1 MAEMKFRR
9 PSSLCCALLLGV
21 VMSPAMSVLAAP
33 DAAGLKFFETEIR
46 PLLAEHCYDC
56 HGPEKQKHGLR
67 VDNLPYL
74 LQGGESGPSVVP
86 GKPADSILLDYLSY
100 KDSDHEM
107 PPDGKLPEAK
117 IQAIQKWISMGAPW
131 PEAEVA
137 SAKIARKPGVF
148 TQEDR
153 EWWAFQPVKATV
165 PPAVKKDG
173 LSSNP
178 IDAFIRAKLDESGI
192 APSPPATPEELIRR
206 VSFDIT
212 GLPPSPEEV
221 AAFVAEC
228 AAEKTKPSAEKPGA
242 YERLVDRLLA
252 SPRYGE
258 RWAQHWLDL
267 VRYAESEGYR
277 LDAYRPNVWPYRDY
291 VIKSLNQDKPYDRF
305 VREQIAGD
313 ELAPE
318 DPEVT
323 IGTAFLRHTIYEYNQ
338 RDAEGQQRGILNEIT
353 DVTADVFMGMSVQC
367 AQCHDHKFDPILHK
381 DYYRLQAFLTNTTW
395 PDDKP
400 LATPEEKLRHD
411 EQMKVWL
418 EATKEPRA
426 VIDGIIE
433 PKIKKAQENAMEKFP
448 AEVYAMYLK
457 PKDQRTPYEEQVVQL
472 AWKQAEYERVRFK
485 TDKLKEPEASLLK
498 KAQETLAAF
507 DHLKP
512 KPLVT
517 AFVIGETGPQASP
530 KKFTTRKAGEV
541 TVEPG
546 FLTILDPKDPVIP
559 PVKSGSATTTGRRT
573 VLANWLTRPDNPLT
587 TRVIV
592 NRLWQYHFGR
602 GIVATA
608 SDFGRLGEKP
618 THPELL
624 DWLTAEFVKGG
635 WKMKPLH
642 KLILM
647 SATYRQTARREPGA
661 KELTVDPEN
670 RLLWRFLPRRLD
682 AEQSRDAVL
691 AVSGELDGK
700 MYGEGEAATKPRRSI
715 YTRRMRNT
723 QDDFLKSLDQP
734 PGFASVPMRDATTT
748 ATQSLLMI
756 NGDWPLDRARA
767 MANRLLNGKPSGDKE
782 LVGAAYALAFSR
794 APSAAEASEAAAFLA
809 KQRSQLKRE
818 SPPPPPVVSP
828 LADASRYFGPSS
840 LSKTAKTL
848 VLQPGSKN
856 EKLKVKE
863 AGRIEGD
870 EFAIEAVVNLESLY
884 PNAAVRTIASR
895 WDNNKA
901 DRGWALGV
909 TSEKSGYQPN
919 NLIVQL
925 CGEDFQG
932 SLVYEV
938 VASDLR
944 IPAGKPY
951 YVAAAISNDP
961 IEGQKFGGSVTFFA
975 RDLSDPAAP
984 MQSVTI
990 PHQVCGGFVNA
1001 ERGLYVGGRE
1011 KDKGSLWHGAI
1022 ARVALRQGAL
1032 DGGKLMAWV
1041 GATDANCIVDVNADE
1056 VTEMVKGNPE
1066 TAWRWETSAPENT
1079 AKGTLDSNREAVADL
1094 CHVLLNS
1101 NEFFYLH

>member
-1 MAEMKFRR
+1 MVEMNLRR
-9 PSSLCCALLLGV
+9 PDSFYRSLLSGVGVFFALN
-21 VMSPAMSVLAAP
+21 AIAAP

-56 HGPEKQKHGLR
+56 HGPDKQKHGLR

-137 SAKIARKPGVF
+137 AAKVARKPGVF

-165 PPAVKKDG
+165 PPTLKKGG

-178 IDAFIRAKLDESGI
+178 IDAFIVAKLDESGI
-192 APSPPATPEELIRR
+192 APSPQATPEELIRR

-291 VIKSLNQDKPYDRF
+291 VIKSLNQDKPYNQF

-433 PKIKKAQENAMEKFP
+433 PRIKKAQENAMEKFP

-485 TDKLKEPEASLLK
+485 TDKLKDPEASILK
-498 KAQETLAAF
+498 KAQETLATF

-530 KKFTTRKAGEV
+530 KKFTTRKSGEV

-546 FLTILDPKDPVIP
+546 FLTILDPKDPLIP
-559 PVKSGSATTTGRRT
+559 SVKSGSATTTGRRT
-573 VLANWLTRPDNPLT
+573 VLADWLTRPDNPLT

-691 AVSGELDGK
+691 TVSGELDGK
-700 MYGEGEAATKPRRSI
+700 MYGEGEAVTKPRRSI

-767 MANRLLNGKPSGDKE
+767 MANRLLIVKPSGDKE
-782 LVGAAYALAFSR
+782 LVRAAYALAFSR
-794 APSAAEASEAAAFLA
+794 VPSAAEASEAAAFLA

-818 SPPPPPVVSP
+818 APPPPPVVSP

-863 AGRIEGD
+863 TGRIEGD

-951 YVAAAISNDP
+951 YVAVAISNDP

-990 PHQVCGGFVNA
+990 PHQVCGGYVNA

-1079 AKGTLDSNREAVADL
+1079 SKGTLDPNREAVADL